1 MNLRHVLSREFRRM
15 KATVKFYRH
24 ESGLP
29 GYVPRGHFYS
39 PLPDTAPELNSIS
52 GFPAVS
58 LESPFPALDL
68 NKTSQHDTLRR
79 ILALVPEF
87 DWTEEPRSDRR
98 FYLDQGYFKW
108 ADSLSLFGMMR
119 LNRPQRVIEV
129 GSGFSSALMLDT
141 NDRFLERQTHFT
153 FIEPYPDRLDLILR
167 ETDRAATRIITK
179 PVQDIEPTLFDELQN
194 NDFLFIDSSHVAKF
208 GSDVNYLYFE
218 ILPRLQPGVIVHVH
232 DIYWPFEYPLQSI
245 RDGIAWNEAYLLRA
259 FLCFNDKYDILFW
272 TPYAGEKWR
281 DEILARAPAY
291 MKNTGASLWI
301 RRIR

>member
-1 MNLRHVLSREFRRM
+1 
-15 KATVKFYRH
+15 
-24 ESGLP
+24 
-29 GYVPRGHFYS
+29 
-39 PLPDTAPELNSIS
+39 
-52 GFPAVS
+52 
-58 LESPFPALDL
+58 
-68 NKTSQHDTLRR
+68 
-79 ILALVPEF
+79 
-87 DWTEEPRSDRR
+87 
-98 FYLDQGYFKW
+98 
-108 ADSLSLFGMMR
+108 
-119 LNRPQRVIEV
+119 
-129 GSGFSSALMLDT
+129 
-141 NDRFLERQTHFT
+141 LERQTHFT